1 MSSLIPL
8 VCANLH
14 SCINVFCVSFQS
26 TTHVVLA
33 SIKRTSAEL
42 GAFQR
47 KLFKIDDHLG
57 IGVSGLISD
66 GRSISRF
73 LRNECLSHRCSLPQ
87 WYNKPLLI
95 FCRAM
100 KPQTRIALSALSLH
114 LVLNSYWC
122 ILLTTCIE

>member
-1 MSSLIPL
+1 MFSLIPL
-8 VCANLH
+8 VRANLH
-14 SCINVFCVSFQS
+14 FFINVFCVSIQS

-47 KLFKIDDHLG
+47 KIFKIDDHLG

-73 LRNECLSHRCSLPQ
+73 LRNECLSHRCRYPQ
-87 WYNKPLLI
+87 WYTKPLLVI
-95 FCRAM
+95 CRAM
-100 KPQTRIALSALSLH
+100 KPQTRTALSALRLH
-114 LVLNSYWC
+114 LVLKN
-122 ILLTTCIE
+122 